1 MKEILTRGH
10 KVNTTLQQS
19 EPITLIIS
27 KVVKPN
33 RIQEYEDWQKGI
45 NQVVTGFD
53 GFLDVNVI
61 RPGDHIHPEY
71 VIIVRFDTYDH
82 LKQWQ
87 ESTVCQEW
95 VAKSRDLIVG
105 EPNRQQASGLELWFT
120 LPANAPQRPPQPA
133 YYKMVIVSTLVV
145 YPLIL
150 IINALFG
157 PLLNRLPFLLGLLI
171 SVIILSG
178 LMTYPVMP
186 WMTRALGFW
195 LYPSSA
201 KTG

>member
-1 MKEILTRGH
+1 M
-10 KVNTTLQQS
+10 NNTLQLS
-19 EPITLIIS
+19 DPITLVIS
-27 KVVKPN
+27 EVVKPN

-45 NQVVTGFD
+45 NQVIAGFD
-53 GFLDVNVI
+53 GFLGVNVI
-61 RPGDHIHPEY
+61 RRGGHTHPEY
-71 VIIVRFDTYDH
+71 VTIVRFDTYDR

-87 ESTVCQEW
+87 DSSVCQEW
-95 VAKSRDLIVG
+95 VAKSRELIVG
-105 EPNRQQASGLELWFT
+105 EVHLQQAGGLELWFT
-120 LPANAPQRPPQPA
+120 LPAHAPQRPPKPA

-150 IINALFG
+150 IINALLG

-186 WMTRALGFW
+186 WVTRTLGFW

-201 KTG
+201 KTD